1 MAQMMRLVSFGPVLI
16 MSDLPVSILCKLHL
30 YVDLVYIKNTK
41 KFKKNSP
48 MAQTMPDALFGP
60 VLLISVQHVM
70 YLVN

>member
-1 MAQMMRLVSFGPVLI
+1 MAQTTHLASFGPVLV

-30 YVDLVYIKNTK
+30 NVDLVYIKNTK

-48 MAQTMPDALFGP
+48 MASFGP
-60 VLLISVQHVM
+60 VLLISVHHVA